1 MVRSR
6 HSTARCVLFFCRKE
20 EQAMIDYQEEL
31 DRYLEQI
38 ETLAHDKEYAKLRD
52 LFLPM

>member
-1 MVRSR
+1 
-6 HSTARCVLFFCRKE
+6 
-20 EQAMIDYQEEL
+20 MIDYQDEL

-52 LFLPM
+52 LFLPMEPADIALLL